1 MDVVVVEPRAAP
13 VDKACGEGLM
23 PGGVA
28 ALRAMGVQVGGH
40 PLRGIDYID
49 AATRARASFRHA
61 PGRGVR
67 RTELHAALT
76 ARAAGLGIPIV
87 TGKITQARQDE
98 HGVEAA
104 GLRAR
109 WLVAAD
115 GLHSP
120 LRAWLGLGLPDRRP
134 HRYGLRRH
142 YHVAPWS

>member
-1 MDVVVVEPRAAP
+1 M
-13 VDKACGEGLM
+13 
-23 PGGVA
+23 A

-40 PLRGIDYID
+40 PLQGIDYID
-49 AATRARASFRHA
+49 AATRARASFRHS

-109 WLVAAD
+109 WLV
-115 GLHSP
+115 G
-120 LRAWLGLGLPDRRP
+120 RRRP
-134 HRYGLRRH
+134 ALAAARLARPRPARSPPPTATACAGTTTSPPGPTTSRSTGHRAERRT
-142 YHVAPWS
+142 